1 MRLGWLEEY
10 EQILEER
17 DEMTLDELI
26 TQYKGNAKAM
36 RSGQA
41 HPNLSGIWDNV
52 VTDLERLR
60 DPEPP
65 DATGHGSDGEGQ

>member
-1 MRLGWLEEY
+1 
-10 EQILEER
+10 
-17 DEMTLDELI
+17 MTLDELI
-26 TQYKGNAKAM
+26 AQYKGNAKAM

-60 DPEPP
+60 DPEP
-65 DATGHGSDGEGQ
+65 DATGHGPDGEG